1 MSDTETE
8 DRHGIEPDE
17 TLRDLDHE
25 PSAQSLLEQLGRA
38 MGGDMEGWA
47 GIDGSS
53 GALHRQRQESA
64 AAIRKEAAVF
74 RDTFATAD
82 GQKCLQLMIDQTLR
96 AQPYPVDAMLPM
108 DAITPLVI
116 AHNAQCNFV
125 WAILEAIAQAENR
138 PATPRN

>member
-8 DRHGIEPDE
+8 DRHGVEPDE
-17 TLRDLDHE
+17 TLRELDHE
-25 PSAQSLLEQLGRA
+25 PSVHSLLAQIGR
-38 MGGDMEGWA
+38 MTGGDLDGWS
-47 GIDGSS
+47 GIDGSA
-53 GALHRQRQESA
+53 GGLHRQRQEGA
-64 AAIRKEAAVF
+64 AVIRKEAAIF
-74 RDTFATAD
+74 RDTFATEA
-82 GQKCLQLMIDQTLR
+82 GQKCLQLMVDQTLR
-96 AQPYPVDAMLPM
+96 AQPYPVDAMLPI